1 MGIWMAATGLA
12 NLLAGQL
19 ASLTA
24 SLGYM
29 EIFSVIGILAIVLGI
44 VLLFVSNKL
53 TAMMELDDEDET
65 EDINESEFPLTEEP
79 VNYTKCLHHLKH
91 TSSGLVVF

>member
-1 MGIWMAATGLA
+1 
-12 NLLAGQL
+12 
-19 ASLTA
+19 
-24 SLGYM
+24 M

-79 VNYTKCLHHLKH
+79 VN
-91 TSSGLVVF
+91 